1 VLETPYANNTF
12 LEGTNV
18 LAVCEGALKPLSAAA
33 FAGVALVMSNNTSIV
48 LDPSPSDPAVAQFGI
63 KATAAGSS
71 VSVPTGHVT
80 VKLAGEPANRHSV
93 HAAVATFATAAEA
106 ETFKGK
112 LSFPR
117 QWTGWST
124 QLGVEAVDDGG
135 VVRYVV
141 KATSAFGGCTV
152 IIR

>member
-1 VLETPYANNTF
+1 
-12 LEGTNV
+12 
-18 LAVCEGALKPLSAAA
+18 
-33 FAGVALVMSNNTSIV
+33 
-48 LDPSPSDPAVAQFGI
+48 
-63 KATAAGSS
+63 

-124 QLGVEAVDDGG
+124 QLRVEAVDDGG